1 MKVLLDECLPRK
13 LKYELVGHEVKT
25 VSEMG
30 WSGLKN
36 GVLLTKATNAR
47 FQVFMTIDKIYR
59 FNRTLSDMHSQ

>member
-13 LKYELVGHEVKT
+13 LKYEFVGDEVKT

-47 FQVFMTIDKIYR
+47 FQVFMTIDKNLPFQQNLAR
-59 FNRTLSDMHSQ
+59 